1 MSLDK
6 QQTLKPEQLLLISAV
21 SLLCIGLL
29 TVSSA
34 SMVIAEEK
42 FANTFHFVIR
52 HGISIFIAV
61 CCAVLAYQVPM
72 RLWERASSM
81 LFFFA
86 VLMLML
92 VLVVGN
98 TVNGSTRWVS
108 LGVMNFQ
115 PSEIAKIFVLIYM
128 ASFIVR
134 KKDEVQGQI
143 AGILKPTA
151 ILFLPAVLLLLEP
164 DFGSVV
170 VLSIATFVMLFMGGV
185 KVRYFALLVLAGAL
199 LFYILLITQPY
210 RVARLSGFLRPWE
223 NQFGSAYQLVQSL
236 IAYGR
241 GEWFGQGYGNSVQ
254 KLFYLPEAHTDF
266 LLAVLA
272 EEFGFFGVMTVVM
285 LFSVLVLS
293 ALFISRSAEQRH
305 AYFSAYIG
313 YGLAVLIGIQ
323 ALFNLGVTMGLLPTK
338 GLTLPLMSYGGSSL
352 LSTCFLLAILLRI
365 SKENK
370 AASEIKPRK
379 KSARRNLKSGS
390 ESTRLGKQSG
400 LAA

>member
-1 MSLDK
+1 MLLDK
-6 QQTLKPEQLLLISAV
+6 KQPLKPEQLLLISAV

-61 CCAVLAYQVPM
+61 CCAVLAYQIPM
-72 RLWERASSM
+72 RLWERTSSM

-86 VLMLML
+86 VLMLVL
-92 VLVVGN
+92 VLLIGN
-98 TVNGSTRWVS
+98 TVNGSTRWIS
-108 LGVMNFQ
+108 LGFMNFQ
-115 PSEIAKIFVLIYM
+115 PSEVAKIFVLIYM

-134 KKDEVQGQI
+134 KKDEVRGQI
-143 AGILKPTA
+143 TGILKPAA
-151 ILFLPAVLLLLEP
+151 ILFLPAILLLLEP

-170 VLSIATFVMLFMGGV
+170 VLSIATFAMLFMGGV
-185 KVRYFALLVLAGAL
+185 RVRYFALLVLVGAL
-199 LFYILLITQPY
+199 LFYVLLITQPY

-272 EEFGFFGVMTVVM
+272 EEFGFLGVMTVII
-285 LFSVLVLS
+285 LFSILVLS
-293 ALFISRSAEQRH
+293 ALFISRSAEQRG
-305 AYFSAYIG
+305 AYFSAYLG

-370 AASEIKPRK
+370 EASETKPRK
-379 KSARRNLKSGS
+379 KRARRNLKSGS
-390 ESTRLGKQSG
+390 ESVRLGKQSG

>member
-1 MSLDK
+1 MPLDK

-81 LFFFA
+81 LFLFA

-98 TVNGSTRWVS
+98 TVNGSTRWIS

-143 AGILKPTA
+143 SGILKPTA
-151 ILFLPAVLLLLEP
+151 ILFLPAILLLLEP

-170 VLSIATFVMLFMGGV
+170 VLSIATFAMLFMGGV
-185 KVRYFALLVLAGAL
+185 KVRYFALLVFAGAL

-210 RVARLSGFLRPWE
+210 RLWKRRVVWPRLW
-223 NQFGSAYQLVQSL
+223 
-236 IAYGR
+236 
-241 GEWFGQGYGNSVQ
+241 
-254 KLFYLPEAHTDF
+254 
-266 LLAVLA
+266 
-272 EEFGFFGVMTVVM
+272 
-285 LFSVLVLS
+285 
-293 ALFISRSAEQRH
+293 
-305 AYFSAYIG
+305 
-313 YGLAVLIGIQ
+313 
-323 ALFNLGVTMGLLPTK
+323 
-338 GLTLPLMSYGGSSL
+338 
-352 LSTCFLLAILLRI
+352 
-365 SKENK
+365 
-370 AASEIKPRK
+370 
-379 KSARRNLKSGS
+379 
-390 ESTRLGKQSG
+390 
-400 LAA
+400 